1 VQQLADK
8 GSLIGGKDLADMLKS
23 SSRPIFP
30 GGAPSWY
37 PEFSRTVYTNLHSAA
52 AGSETVDAAIKAIA
66 DTATRLSA
74 SGS

>member
-8 GSLIGGKDLADMLKS
+8 GSLIGGKDLAEMLRT

-37 PEFSRTVYTNLHSAA
+37 PQFSRAVYTNLHSAA
-52 AGSETVDAAIKAIA
+52 AGSQSVDAAVKAIA
-66 DTATRLSA
+66 ATATRLSA
-74 SGS
+74 NGS